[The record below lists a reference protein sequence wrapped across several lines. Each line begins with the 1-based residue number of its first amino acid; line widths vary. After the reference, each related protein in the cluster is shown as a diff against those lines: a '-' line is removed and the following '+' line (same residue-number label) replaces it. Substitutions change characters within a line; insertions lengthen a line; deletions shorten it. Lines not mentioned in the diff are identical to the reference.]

1 MKKMYK
7 LEKNVKLYKNQ
18 FDKFILDINGDYR
31 LDRTSLDLD
40 GLLFKMKYILKN
52 KKSKKDL
59 DKIPELRKLFIDKS
73 IELRKIFGNFVY
85 ELLIRIAGVSE
96 VFDINYIE
104 DILVEDVKIDTVN
117 VSFKMIVMSEYKDLL
132 NYIDNVI
139 PEDTVYNI
147 FPNEFFR
154 IYNDSY
160 NDGIAKAYPELFEN
174 RQQDKIGVGKD
185 SDVFCHN
192 LTFQTSERCSL
203 NCTYCFSGDSKVTM
217 ADGSKKY
224 IKDIKVGDMVLACP
238 EDITNIDDNEE
249 FYNGKHFV
257 PTKVTHVFQRE
268 SKTIKVNWNWYDGQF
283 RVTRDHPFLTPSRE
297 WLSIE
302 EIMRSDNPSHG
313 FVLCNKDKYVTS
325 VNVCELEYIDSP
337 IVETVYNLET
347 ELHTF
352 IVSDLVCHNCYQF
365 NKSPMRMD
373 FDTAKDFI
381 DHLLNDDYGYINRYN
396 SPAIIIE
403 FIGGEPFLEINLTR
417 KIYEYFL
424 DRCYELD
431 HPWFTLHRL
440 SICSN
445 GLQYFDED
453 VQDFFKDYSHN
464 ISFNISIDGNR
475 KLHDSCRIQHNGEGS
490 YDIDMAALQHYS
502 ANYASERNSKM
513 TLAPSNIKYLFESV
527 VDFINKGMYS
537 ININCV
543 FEEGWTP
550 DTAKT
555 EYYQLKKLADY
566 LIDNNL
572 DNLYIAIFRERQE
585 DVQRKSYDGNFCFNK
600 DTLISTPNG
609 AINVNK
615 LRIGDLVYTAS
626 GSIHKVVKLNKY
638 RSLKNVIFT
647 AAGVFP
653 TRCTSDH
660 KVFSK
665 ICTNT
670 DGNISYS
677 DPEFREISELNE
689 NDLIALPILKFDNN
703 TINSNF
709 EIPMAYLIGV
719 YINHGYFLSDDLL
732 FNAVILE
739 IPNSTPLSVKN
750 IISKYI
756 KLLFNKFNSY
766 KDGKSTI
773 YRIHHMPNEDYKS
786 NNNNNFIELCIKC
799 GIDNK
804 SRRFPSIL
812 FSSPIDVIKSLI
824 SGYEDSCKSIIVKD
838 KTNVFTKVTTTSP
851 YIANDYILLMRS
863 IGKFPTCH
871 FSKNENLYEIFYNTS
886 RADEFELD
894 DKYSVIWSPIYS
906 IDYDTS
912 YNVYCPTVMPV
923 EDGTAEEH
931 TIIANGIAVTQCGG
945 VGSMIAIRPNGDI
958 YPCLR
963 YMPTSVGNN
972 VKDLKMGSVKEGF
985 IGREENSEVLNMMDK
1000 ITRRSQTNDICFE
1013 CPLSNTCASCS
1024 ALSHTVYGTPNKRT
1038 YFSCIQS
1045 IAEHLANVYYWN
1057 RLLIKHPEYNLSVR
1071 KNVIPDEW
1079 SLLVIDKD
1087 ELDDLK
1093 LIECMAMDTKIKYE
1107 LGNN

>member
-85 ELLIRIAGVSE
+85 ELLIRITGVSE

-192 LTFQTSERCSL
+192 LTFQTSESCSL
-203 NCTYCFSGDSKVTM
+203 CCTY
-217 ADGSKKY
+217 
-224 IKDIKVGDMVLACP
+224 
-238 EDITNIDDNEE
+238 
-249 FYNGKHFV
+249 
-257 PTKVTHVFQRE
+257 
-268 SKTIKVNWNWYDGQF
+268 
-283 RVTRDHPFLTPSRE
+283 
-297 WLSIE
+297 
-302 EIMRSDNPSHG
+302 
-313 FVLCNKDKYVTS
+313 
-325 VNVCELEYIDSP
+325 
-337 IVETVYNLET
+337 
-347 ELHTF
+347 
-352 IVSDLVCHNCYQF
+352 CYQF

-677 DPEFREISELNE
+677 DPEFRAISELNE

-703 TINSNF
+703 AINSNF

-719 YINHGYFLSDDLL
+719 YINHGYFLSDDSL

-739 IPNSTPLSVKN
+739 IPNSTPISVKN

-804 SRRFPSIL
+804 PKRFPSIL

-886 RADEFELD
+886 RADIFELD

-923 EDGTAEEH
+923 EDGTVEEH

-1057 RLLIKHPEYNLSVR
+1057 HNKLKNPHYRLPVR
-1071 KNVIPDEW
+1071 KIVIPDEW
-1079 SLLVIDKD
+1079 ALLVIDKD
-1087 ELDDLK
+1087 ELEMLK
-1093 LIECMAMDTKIKYE
+1093 LLECQAMISTIEYERGKIY
-1107 LGNN
+1107 